1 VTHYQFFKIAKNG
14 STNNHTK
21 SEKEKKKKKKE
32 KKKKKKKSIAGQ
44 THVLGLVGRKHLKTY
59 WP

>member
-1 VTHYQFFKIAKNG
+1 MEVQTTTPNQR
-14 STNNHTK
+14 
-21 SEKEKKKKKKE
+21 KKE
-32 KKKKKKKSIAGQ
+32 RKKKKSIAGQ